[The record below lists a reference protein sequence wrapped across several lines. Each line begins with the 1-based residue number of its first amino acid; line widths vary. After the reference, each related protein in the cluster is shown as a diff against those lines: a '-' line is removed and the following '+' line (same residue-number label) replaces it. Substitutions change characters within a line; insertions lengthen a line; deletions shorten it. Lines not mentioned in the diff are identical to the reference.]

1 MFIQSVRKIGKLL
14 CSFALAAGLSA
25 CSSASDDGEFYKIL
39 CPTGAPALA
48 TLGAEDVENTT
59 IDYVD
64 GTDILMSELAKED
77 GDYDMIIAPIN
88 LGAKMYAQNQAYQL
102 EAVLTWGNLYV
113 VGEKDKEWE
122 DPEAIMAVFGENAVP
137 GLVFDEV
144 LRAEVQSEII
154 VCNSVSEAQQA
165 VLSGKADFALLAQPA
180 AAATIAKGKEVG
192 KDYKIIGNLQSMWQE
207 KMKNRQT
214 GYPQAGL
221 FVKKNST
228 KNLDAIETGIQAFD
242 ENADVASIEKAIDQV
257 GAETLGVPSAQIAT
271 NTWEAQNIRY
281 MRAADCKDYIE
292 QFLSLFSIA
301 LPETL
306 IRG

>member
-1 MFIQSVRKIGKLL
+1 MFVQFLRKISLL
-14 CSFALAAGLSA
+14 VGSLALVVGLSA
-25 CSSASDDGEFYKIL
+25 CSSASNEVESYTIL

-48 TLGAEDVENTT
+48 VLGAEEMKNTT

-77 GDYDMIIAPIN
+77 SDYDMIIAPIN
-88 LGAKMYAQNQAYQL
+88 LGAKMYDQNQAYQL

-113 VGEKDKEWE
+113 VGEKDKAWE
-122 DPEAIMAVFGENAVP
+122 DPEATMAVFGENAVP
-137 GLVFDEV
+137 GLVFDAV
-144 LRAEVQSEII
+144 LRPEVQAEITSY
-154 VCNSVSEAQQA
+154 NSVAEAQQA
-165 VLSGKADFALLAQPA
+165 LLSGKADLALLAQPA

-192 KDYKIIGNLQSMWQE
+192 KNYQIIANIQSIWQE
-207 KMKNRQT
+207 KMDNTQT

-228 KNLDAIETGIQAFD
+228 KNFNAVETGIQTFD
-242 ENADVASIEKAIDQV
+242 ENADVESIEKAVDQV
-257 GAETLGVPSAQIAT
+257 GAETLGVPNAQIAA

-281 MRAADCKDYIE
+281 MRAAECKDYIE
-292 QFLSLFSIA
+292 QFLALFSIA